1 MEQEKLTDEQRL
13 YLQMIFDYF
22 HEHGK
27 WPTYSYLKRAFH
39 QGHPELNLDEIVE
52 SLPPGLSKPLRAY
65 TFSVAGHTNEEAI
78 LTVPAI
84 YLCQGAVEDL
94 ADFVQ
99 VLRFCVK
106 RYSSP
111 DKNDR
116 QISSSD
122 LISQMGLSSLSAH
135 KVGLLFEV
143 EAWMFTSFSI
153 DGEGNWQCTLGRE
166 VRKFR
171 DVTTIEQYLAKRAEL
186 KSIKQS
192 LAPVSEVTKQ
202 SIIVTEMESLE
213 IHPEIYARC
222 WHLYSA
228 RRYDDA
234 ILNATKALEGAVRT
248 KAKLPPTS
256 IGVEVITTAF
266 SPKKPLLRYSKI
278 DAEQEGM
285 MSLLRGIIQVFKNP
299 QSHRFVGVQSKS
311 ECLAVL
317 LMCSNLLHV
326 VENAEVVG

>member
-1 MEQEKLTDEQRL
+1 MEQGKLTNEQRL

-27 WPTYSYLKRAFH
+27 WPTYNYLKRAF
-39 QGHPELNLDEIVE
+39 QEGHAELNLDEIIE

-65 TFSVAGHTNEEAI
+65 TFSATGHSNGEAI

-84 YLCQGAVEDL
+84 YLCKGAVEDL

-99 VLRFCVK
+99 ALRFCVK

-122 LISQMGLSSLSAH
+122 LISQLGLSRLAARR
-135 KVGLLFEV
+135 VGLLFAVEV
-143 EAWMFTSFSI
+143 WMFTFFSTNS
-153 DGEGNWQCTLGRE
+153 EGNWQCTLGRD

-192 LAPVSEVTKQ
+192 VAPASEVTQQ
-202 SIIVTEMESLE
+202 SILVTEMGSLE

-234 ILNATKALEGAVRT
+234 ILNATKALEVAVRT
-248 KAKLPPTS
+248 RAKLPPTS
-256 IGVEVITTAF
+256 GVEVITAAF
-266 SPKKPLLRYSKI
+266 SPKKPLLRSSKI

-299 QSHRFVGVQSKS
+299 QSHRFGRVPCCAAHVQQSIA
-311 ECLAVL
+311 C
-317 LMCSNLLHV
+317 C
-326 VENAEVVG
+326 